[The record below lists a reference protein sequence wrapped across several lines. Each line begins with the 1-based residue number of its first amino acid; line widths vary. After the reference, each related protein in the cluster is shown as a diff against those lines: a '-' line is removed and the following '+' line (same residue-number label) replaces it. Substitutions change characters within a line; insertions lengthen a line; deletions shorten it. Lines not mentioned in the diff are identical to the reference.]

1 MILIVDDKPE
11 NIFSL
16 KKILEI
22 NSFEVDSALSGEEA
36 LKKILKR
43 SYALIILDVQM
54 PGMDGFEVAETISG
68 YSKSKDIPI
77 IFLSAVNTNKQ
88 FITKGYASGGIDY
101 ITKPVDP
108 DILLLKVKTFYRL
121 YEQTRELNEIQ
132 RALREEIEFR
142 KQAQSELKERV
153 QELRSTLE
161 TLPQIAFTARA
172 NGEIEFVNQHWY
184 TYSASDSEFPEAH
197 PEDASIEENWKEAVE
212 LGKNVNLEVRIKKLA
227 NDEYC
232 YHLLRATPIKERDH
246 IVKWVGTFTDIEEQ
260 KKAERRKDE
269 FLSIAS
275 HELKTPLTS
284 IKAYMQLLERSMGAD
299 QNEGIPESARY
310 LRRTQTQLDKLQSLI
325 VDLLDISKI
334 ESGKMAFNKKEFDF
348 APLIESTIDITR
360 QTNPDYTIS
369 LRGDNQVKIFGD
381 DTRIEQ
387 VLINYLTNAIKYSPD
402 NKIVEVC
409 TELTPDNFVKVTIKD
424 KGVGI
429 PTEKINDVFKK
440 FYRVEENSHRFQGL
454 GIGLYICSEIIR
466 RHNGTFGV
474 TSQEGIGSEFYF
486 TLPIYQRLNIKTNQE
501 KSINE
506 INCN

>member
-22 NSFEVDSALSGEEA
+22 NGFEVDTALSGEEA
-36 LKKILKR
+36 LKKILKT

-108 DILLLKVKTFYRL
+108 DILLLKVKTFHRL
-121 YEQTRELNEIQ
+121 YEQTRELNEIHNTL
-132 RALREEIEFR
+132 RAEIEFR
-142 KQAQSELKERV
+142 KQAQLELKERV

-161 TLPQIAFTARA
+161 TIPQIAFTAKPD
-172 NGEIEFVNQHWY
+172 GSIEFVNNQWFDY
-184 TYSASDSEFPEAH
+184 ALSDSEFPEAH
-197 PEDASIEENWKEAVE
+197 PDDIDIHKVWREAVE
-212 LGKNVNLEVRIKKLA
+212 TGNAISFELRIKKLK
-227 NDEYC
+227 DEEYH
-232 YHLLRATPIKERDH
+232 YHLLRVLPIKESNN

-260 KKAERRKDE
+260 KRAEIRKDE

-284 IKAYMQLLERSMGAD
+284 IKAYMQLLERSMGTEKEDALTD
-299 QNEGIPESARY
+299 SARY
-310 LRRTQTQLDKLQSLI
+310 LQRTQLQLDKLQGLI

-334 ESGKMAFNKKEFDF
+334 ESGKMVFNKKVFDF
-348 APLIESTIDITR
+348 DSLIESTIDIVR
-360 QTNPDYTIS
+360 QTNPDYHIHLIGRS
-369 LRGDNQVKIFGD
+369 GVKVCAD
-381 DTRIEQ
+381 DIRIEQ
-387 VLINYLTNAIKYSPD
+387 VLINYLTNAIKYSPE
-402 NKIVEVC
+402 NKEIEIRVELP
-409 TELTPDNFVKVTIKD
+409 EQDAVKVTIKD
-424 KGVGI
+424 NGVGI
-429 PTEKINDVFKK
+429 PADKIEDVFKK
-440 FYRVEENSHRFQGL
+440 FYRVEENSHKFQGL
-454 GIGLYICSEIIR
+454 GIGLYICSEILK

-474 TSQEGIGSEFYF
+474 SSQPGIGTEFHF
-486 TLPIYQRLNIKTNQE
+486 TLPVFETLDLSTHH
-501 KSINE
+501 INTIDE
-506 INCN
+506 INCH